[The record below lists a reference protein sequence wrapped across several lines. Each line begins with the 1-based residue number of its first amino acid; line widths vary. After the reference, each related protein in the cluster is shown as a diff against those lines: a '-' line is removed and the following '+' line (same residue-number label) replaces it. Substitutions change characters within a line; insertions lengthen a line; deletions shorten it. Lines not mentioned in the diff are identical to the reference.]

1 MSIKVVGL
9 KKFATKLGRMKSEI
23 LPDVERGVNRAT
35 IMVEGRAKM
44 LCPTNKYRA
53 GGELRQSIHPDTQVV
68 KDSVVG
74 KVSTTKEYAAFVEF
88 GVGMA
93 FVEFGVGIKGQ
104 MTNRNKKIPLAY
116 RQTPWTYTPDDGETF
131 IRTIGNVA
139 QPYLYPALN
148 QSKQEI
154 KNLIIKSVQGITK

>member
-1 MSIKVVGL
+1 
-9 KKFATKLGRMKSEI
+9 
-23 LPDVERGVNRAT
+23 
-35 IMVEGRAKM
+35 
-44 LCPTNKYRA
+44 
-53 GGELRQSIHPDTQVV
+53 
-68 KDSVVG
+68 
-74 KVSTTKEYAAFVEF
+74 VSTTKEYAD
-88 GVGMA
+88 

-139 QPYLYPALN
+139 QPYLYPALH

>member
-1 MSIKVVGL
+1 
-9 KKFATKLGRMKSEI
+9 
-23 LPDVERGVNRAT
+23 
-35 IMVEGRAKM
+35 M

-53 GGELRQSIHPDTQVV
+53 GGELRQSIHPDSQII
-68 KDSVVG
+68 KDAIVG
-74 KVSTTKEYAAFVEF
+74 KVSTNKEYA
-88 GVGMA
+88 A

-116 RQTPWTYTPDDGETF
+116 RQTPWTYTPDNGETF

-139 QPYLYPALN
+139 QPYLYPALH

-154 KNLIIKSVQGITK
+154 KDLIAKSVQGITK

>member
-9 KKFATKLGRMKSEI
+9 DKLATKLNRMKSEI
-23 LPDVERGVNRAT
+23 LPSVERGVNQAT
-35 IMVEGRAKM
+35 IMVEGRAKA

-53 GGELRQSIHPDTQVV
+53 GGELRQSIHPDTEI
-68 KDSVVG
+68 KGDSVIG
-74 KVSTTKEYAAFVEF
+74 KVSTIKEYA
-88 GVGMA
+88 A

-104 MTNRNKKIPLAY
+104 MSNRNHKIPLAY

-139 QPYLYPALN
+139 QPYLYPALH
-148 QSKQEI
+148 QSKTEV
-154 KNLIIKSVQGITK
+154 KDLIIKSVQGITK

>member
-9 KKFATKLGRMKSEI
+9 KKFATKLNRMKTEI
-23 LPDVERGVNRAT
+23 IPGVKRGVDRAT
-35 IMVEGRAKM
+35 VVVEGRAKA

-53 GGELRQSIHPDTQVV
+53 GGELRQSIHPSTQVLN
-68 KDSVVG
+68 DSIIG
-74 KVSTTKEYAAFVEF
+74 KVSTVKEYAAFVEF
-88 GVGMA
+88 GVG
-93 FVEFGVGIKGQ
+93 IRGQ
-104 MTNRNKKIPLAY
+104 LSNRNHKIALSY

-139 QPYLYPALN
+139 QPYLYPALK

-154 KNLIIKSVQGITK
+154 KSLIMNSVKGIVK

>member
-1 MSIKVVGL
+1 MPIKVIGL
-9 KKFATKLGRMKSEI
+9 KKFAAKLDRMESEI
-23 LPDVERGVNRAT
+23 IPDVKRGVDKAT
-35 IMVEGRAKM
+35 VMVEGRAKM

-53 GGELRQSIHPDTQVV
+53 GGELRQSIHPDSQVL
-68 KDSVVG
+68 KDSVIG

-88 GVGMA
+88 GVG
-93 FVEFGVGIKGQ
+93 IKGQ
-104 MTNRNKKIPLAY
+104 ITNRNHKIPLAY

-139 QPYLYPALN
+139 QPYLYPALH

-154 KNLIIKSVQGITK
+154 KDLIIKSVQGITK

>member
-9 KKFATKLGRMKSEI
+9 KKFAAKLGRMKSEI

-35 IMVEGRAKM
+35 IMVEGRAKA

-74 KVSTTKEYAAFVEF
+74 KVSTTKEYA
-88 GVGMA
+88 A

-139 QPYLYPALN
+139 QPYLYPALH